1 MDGKRIIAG
10 ITGIFFGGFG
20 IHKFVLNYTREGL
33 ILLGITIAGSI
44 LSCLVIGVVFV
55 WIPSVIGFIEG
66 IVYLTKSDE
75 EFHNT
80 YVVGHK
86 SWF

>member
-1 MDGKRIIAG
+1 MEGKRVTDG
-10 ITGIFFGGFG
+10 IPRVFFGGLA
-20 IHKFVLNYTREGL
+20 IHKYVLNYTREGL
-33 ILLGITIAGSI
+33 ILLGITLAGSI
-44 LSCLVIGVVFV
+44 LSCLVIGVAFV